1 MNQIKNPKIKFCSYE
16 CSKKH
21 KIPTTFTPEQKMI
34 SKWLREFEMDLEA
47 VITDALETAD
57 ELKAC
62 KCGKAK
68 R

>member
-1 MNQIKNPKIKFCSYE
+1 MNQIKNPKIKLCSNE
-16 CSKKH
+16 RSKKH
-21 KIPTTFTPEQKMI
+21 RTLPTFTPEQKMI
-34 SKWLREFEMDLEA
+34 SQWLQEFEMVLEA